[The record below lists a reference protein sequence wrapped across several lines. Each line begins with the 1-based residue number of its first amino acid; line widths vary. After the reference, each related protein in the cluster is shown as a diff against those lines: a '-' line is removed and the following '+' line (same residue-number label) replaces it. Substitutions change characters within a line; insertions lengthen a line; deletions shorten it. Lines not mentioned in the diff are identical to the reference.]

1 MFEVCFQCNFGVFVV
16 CLWCVCGVFVV
27 CLWCDL
33 LIRSHVYE
41 ELKKI
46 FPNKT
51 DEEIAKAQWP
61 AKYCGDGIFC
71 ATLTETQTMA
81 HAPTTPTTSTTSQR
95 IMASLTQTRT
105 NLSINSV
112 AGRQP
117 FSQAEPTQAP
127 VDREHID
134 SSDDD
139 NLVPIRYSSGLSTTP
154 VEPLT
159 QVSHE
164 ASTQAVTQAKTPP
177 MSAIDSHYN
186 DNFDINTII
195 NNNFG
200 FNDCMCLCLYTLFQC
215 VCHSFGLFECVL
227 VI

>member
-1 MFEVCFQCNFGVFVV
+1 MPPHIYG
-16 CLWCVCGVFVV
+16 
-27 CLWCDL
+27 
-33 LIRSHVYE
+33 
-41 ELKKI
+41 ELKKL

-51 DEEIAKAQWP
+51 DKEIAKAEWP

-71 ATLTETQTMA
+71 ATLTEAQTMDYV
-81 HAPTTPTTSTTSQR
+81 PTTPTTSTSSQR
-95 IMASLTQTRT
+95 IMAALTQTRT
-105 NLSINSV
+105 HSLTTSV

-117 FSQAEPTQAP
+117 SSQAQPTKAAI
-127 VDREHID
+127 DRERID

-159 QVSHE
+159 QATHE
-164 ASTQAVTQAKTPP
+164 TSTQAVTQAKTPP

-186 DNFDINTII
+186 GNFDINTII

-200 FNDCMCLCLYTLFQC
+200 FNDCMCLCLYTLSQC
-215 VCHSFGLFECVL
+215 VCYSFGLFECAL
-227 VI
+227 AM